1 MSKSTSTSTSRVI
14 SRAALALA
22 IALAFVFAPIV
33 AQAGTLK
40 VRSMTV
46 NGLKVVN
53 LRCTLKGGGFMAA
66 MVVVSGLA
74 KQKKAL
80 QRCSKGKQTVQAAWR
95 YAGGRIKGAKVKKA
109 SNGKVKRCV
118 AKALGKVKSG
128 KLSGS
133 CSAGIVIGR

>member
-1 MSKSTSTSTSRVI
+1 MSRRTSTCTARRV
-14 SRAALALA
+14 ALACI
-22 IALAFVFAPIV
+22 IALGLVFAPL
-33 AQAGTLK
+33 ATQAGTLK
-40 VRSMTV
+40 VGSMTV
-46 NGLKVVN
+46 NGLEVVN

-80 QRCSKGKQTVQAAWR
+80 QRCSKVKQTVRASWR
-95 YAGGRIKGAKVKKA
+95 YAGGKIKGAKVSKA
-109 SNGKVKRCV
+109 TNGKVKRCV

-128 KLSGS
+128 KLRGS